1 AVDQLKQARDEV
13 VKKQLTVRATEALVK
28 RLKSGGG
35 SGRPA
40 KKADLELA
48 DLAERLK
55 RHFKARVEIRQGSRG
70 GKLEISYAGRDE
82 LTRIIE
88 LLGL

>member
-1 AVDQLKQARDEV
+1 MGTMTARER
-13 VKKQLTVRATEALVK
+13 VRAALRHQQPDRVPMD
-28 RLKSGGG
+28 LGGMNSSTMVVEG
-35 SGRPA
+35 Y
-40 KKADLELA
+40 
-48 DLAERLK
+48 ERLK